1 MVAVRLGDLE
11 GESARDL
18 ELGSAK
24 SVSWGICQNAGWVTA
39 LFEME
44 NRLRALLSAINQ
56 IDAAWVKWVLDLTLL
71 ETGIAIVSHR
81 LVNKQISA
89 RAGTIDR
96 INGHDVTAGGFATDP
111 SILQS
116 QRITGERVPLSDR

>member
-56 IDAAWVKWVLDLTLL
+56 IDVGEVDARSNTARDSNRYRIASSCQQTDLCPRRNDR
-71 ETGIAIVSHR
+71 SH
-81 LVNKQISA
+81 
-89 RAGTIDR
+89 
-96 INGHDVTAGGFATDP
+96 
-111 SILQS
+111 
-116 QRITGERVPLSDR
+116 QRS